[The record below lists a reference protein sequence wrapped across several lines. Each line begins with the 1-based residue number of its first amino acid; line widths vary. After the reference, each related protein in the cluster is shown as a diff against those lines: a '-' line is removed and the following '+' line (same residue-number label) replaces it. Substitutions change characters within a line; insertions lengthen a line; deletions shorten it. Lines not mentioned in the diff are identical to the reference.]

1 MKNKLF
7 NINFLKQNLKK
18 SKTLM
23 IAITIIMPIINFC
36 FMIISKTEDYAD
48 ENFINMLEVNKYIEN
63 IGLVIVPL
71 ALSIIL
77 FGYVYNKRKI
87 DLINSMPISKK
98 SIYIT
103 NFIGG
108 ILVILVYQVLFALS
122 EIFAIATINA
132 EIFKFASMQILKS
145 FAYYFAAYTFLF
157 AAECLSSA
165 LVGNV
170 VTSFAMTYADVLFV
184 PALVYLLALSFEKGL
199 TWIPKIYPIPFNR
212 LSSLTLKVIIT
223 FIWVLIY
230 GIIGFK
236 VFQKKKME
244 YSGEG
249 FRTERTEIILKDII
263 LTIPYILFLSV
274 VTSPRYSGIMPEGGT
289 YFFETSTVIKM
300 FIIFIIISLTLYA
313 IADLIFN
320 KRIKFKTNLKNY
332 IVYMLVFGL
341 IFGPTFYIYNKN
353 KYDNQISVDN
363 LLKVEKIKDITL
375 NEFYISDNE
384 DFTMQKYLDED
395 SSYHHP
401 DLIVD
406 DQNIINYVYSI
417 YQKNEERRA
426 NRLNDVYNN
435 KTGQERYNTLAISF
449 NLKNGEEDY
458 NRLLVT
464 KKEKEKIYDEIEKSD
479 SFQKFKEN
487 LKIKKNTLGL
497 TYNATTSINNY
508 GYISETDFNKQKK
521 DANDLLNSDFRKQIN
536 EYIDRASTIEDLED
550 LFNTGNL
557 GYMVEIYMYTP
568 NGIISQNINQEA
580 IMARVKNNIN
590 L

>member
-1 MKNKLF
+1 M
-7 NINFLKQNLKK
+7 
-18 SKTLM
+18 
-23 IAITIIMPIINFC
+23 
-36 FMIISKTEDYAD
+36 
-48 ENFINMLEVNKYIEN
+48 
-63 IGLVIVPL
+63 
-71 ALSIIL
+71 
-77 FGYVYNKRKI
+77 
-87 DLINSMPISKK
+87 
-98 SIYIT
+98 
-103 NFIGG
+103 
-108 ILVILVYQVLFALS
+108 
-122 EIFAIATINA
+122 
-132 EIFKFASMQILKS
+132 
-145 FAYYFAAYTFLF
+145 
-157 AAECLSSA
+157 
-165 LVGNV
+165 
-170 VTSFAMTYADVLFV
+170 
-184 PALVYLLALSFEKGL
+184 
-199 TWIPKIYPIPFNR
+199 
-212 LSSLTLKVIIT
+212 
-223 FIWVLIY
+223 
-230 GIIGFK
+230 
-236 VFQKKKME
+236 
-244 YSGEG
+244 
-249 FRTERTEIILKDII
+249 
-263 LTIPYILFLSV
+263 
-274 VTSPRYSGIMPEGGT
+274 
-289 YFFETSTVIKM
+289 
-300 FIIFIIISLTLYA
+300 
-313 IADLIFN
+313 
-320 KRIKFKTNLKNY
+320 
-332 IVYMLVFGL
+332 
-341 IFGPTFYIYNKN
+341 
-353 KYDNQISVDN
+353 DN